1 LLGLSDF
8 RVVLGAVK
16 DDAFGIASCAGCFAI
31 LDCACARTREGRCL
45 RLVTNGTKGNPMLR
59 IYEDGLVML
68 ERLNIDIAAIERH
81 DSDLARQL
89 RRAAASVV
97 LNIAEGSYA
106 RGRNRKAL
114 YNVALGSAKEVRA
127 CLDVARAFRYLEAID
142 ASIAAKLNVICGV
155 LYRLTR

>member
-1 LLGLSDF
+1 MLDIYQ
-8 RVVLGAVK
+8 
-16 DDAFGIASCAGCFAI
+16 DA
-31 LDCACARTREGRCL
+31 LH
-45 RLVTNGTKGNPMLR
+45 
-59 IYEDGLVML
+59 ML
-68 ERLNIDIAAIERH
+68 EALDIGAIERH

-89 RRAAASVV
+89 RRASASVV

-127 CLDVARAFRYLEAID
+127 CLDVAKAFRYLDAID
-142 ASIAAKLNVICGV
+142 ESVAARLNVICGV

>member
-1 LLGLSDF
+1 
-8 RVVLGAVK
+8 
-16 DDAFGIASCAGCFAI
+16 
-31 LDCACARTREGRCL
+31 
-45 RLVTNGTKGNPMLR
+45 MLR